1 MSDIRTWLEA
11 LGLGEH
17 AEAFEAENITPALL
31 GDLDDGDLKDL
42 GLSMGHRKLVLKAA
56 KEPAPAP
63 TAPPRE
69 AERRQI
75 TVMFCDLV
83 GSTALSEK
91 LDPED
96 LRALMQ
102 DYQKAAGEV
111 IERFGGHVAQYLGD
125 GLMTYFG
132 WPQAHEDDA
141 ERAVRASLDIVEAVG
156 AMELQVR
163 IGIATGPVVVGETG
177 AGDASVPKL
186 AVGETPNL
194 AARLQGLAGADE
206 IVVGPSTRRLLG
218 GTFELAGMGEQALK
232 GIVEPVP
239 AHRVTGIAA
248 TEGRFEARHQHLT
261 PLVGREAEMAMV
273 MARWE
278 QAKAGEGQVIVL
290 GGEPGIGKSRITQAL
305 RERVADEPHT
315 RLRYQCSPYH
325 TNSALHPVIEQFERA
340 AGFERSDTPGQK
352 LDKLEPL
359 VSDETARALIAALLS
374 LPVERYPALA
384 MSPQKQKEE
393 TLRVLAEQVT
403 ALAAVEPVLLI
414 FEDAH
419 WIDPTSQELL
429 DLVVPMVA
437 GHNVLAVITHR
448 PEYEPPWTGQGHV
461 SPLMLQRLGKAEAAA
476 MVAQVSERPLSDDI
490 LSQIVAK
497 TDGVPLF
504 VEELTKTVLESELLE
519 DKGDWFEL
527 TGPLRSL
534 AIPAT
539 LKDSLMARLD
549 RLAPVKELAQTG
561 AAIGREFPFRL
572 LAAVTQKD
580 AGDLERDLA
589 RLVEAELIFRR
600 GAGEDAR
607 YVFKHALIQDTAYD
621 SLLKSNRQELHR
633 RIAGALASEFP
644 DTAES
649 EPEILAHHYTEAGLV
664 EPAIEHWR
672 LAGERAAGRS
682 TNAEAISH
690 LERALALLRTLPA
703 DAARDDNEL
712 EITLR
717 LGGSQLMAKGHGAP
731 EVEASFNRALELCRG
746 VGEPSRLVRALFG
759 LWRYYIVVPNFRTC
773 HDLSRQLVDLGQ
785 GSGESV
791 DLMLAHYS
799 TGFTLLCTGDFAP
812 ARTSLDEALAI
823 YDPDQRS
830 SPAYQQG
837 QDPGE
842 ACLVY
847 RAITLWLLGYPD
859 DAAASGADA
868 IELAGRIGDP
878 FTEGHAHL
886 FHAMFDLFR
895 RDRESAG
902 IHSLALI
909 DLAEEYGFSA
919 WGNGGR
925 LYRDFLDAKTD
936 PNGGAETLRRN
947 MYLWGDI
954 GLGIF
959 GPFNYSLLAEIHA
972 AAGRFDDALDE
983 VATALTLIVTTDE
996 RWWEVELLRLKGA
1009 YVLGRDGDTSAA
1021 ETCFAE
1027 ALDVARSQGAKSLEL
1042 RVATSLARLW
1052 HDHGKSAE
1060 ARDLLTP
1067 IYGWFTE
1074 GFDTADLK
1082 DAKALLDELA

>member
-504 VEELTKTVLESELLE
+504 VEELTKTVQESGAE
-519 DKGDWFEL
+519 
-527 TGPLRSL
+527 TAN
-534 AIPAT
+534 AIPET
-539 LKDSLMARLD
+539 LQDSLMARLD
-549 RLAPVKELAQTG
+549 RLSPVKEVAQIG
-561 AAIGREFPFRL
+561 ACIGREFSQEL
-572 LAAVTQKD
+572 LAAVSPLNDNELGD
-580 AGDLERDLA
+580 ALQQ
-589 RLVEAELIFRR
+589 LVNSELIHRS
-600 GAGEDAR
+600 GNG
-607 YVFKHALIQDTAYD
+607 YTFKHALVQDSAYE
-621 SLLKSNRQELHR
+621 SLLKSRRQQLHLTIANTLVDRFADTVELQ
-633 RIAGALASEFP
+633 
-644 DTAES
+644 
-649 EPEILAHHYTEAGLV
+649 PELVAHHYAGAEQPQTSAGYWQRASTRALSQTAFTETQTHARAGLAILSEAPNSAERDRIELDLRNTLGTCLMASIGWTAEAV
-664 EPAIEHWR
+664 LETMEPAIELAEKLEDDQALAVALWGVWLNLACRGR
-672 LAGERAAGRS
+672 LNESLKIIEKWNALAEQQTDTDLAIVRDEAASCAYFWMGRFDEGAAATERILKFYSPERHSHIVNFTIHDPKTIALLWSGGHRLWLTGYPDQASARYQDLLDYARAQAHPFDLAFSLTTGVLPLVVTGKCDECLAYCDEADQISKEQSMAIMEYCIVPWVRSNIHFELKNYEEAYALGKPALDIWKGSGAGLNVCYFQSQLAYSLANIGDIQGGIEMCEEAIEVGFQ
-682 TNAEAISH
+682 NEDLWYQAEAI
-690 LERALALLRTLPA
+690 RLRG
-703 DAARDDNEL
+703 
-712 EITLR
+712 EI
-717 LGGSQLMAKGHGAP
+717 
-731 EVEASFNRALELCRG
+731 
-746 VGEPSRLVRALFG
+746 
-759 LWRYYIVVPNFRTC
+759 
-773 HDLSRQLVDLGQ
+773 
-785 GSGESV
+785 
-791 DLMLAHYS
+791 
-799 TGFTLLCTGDFAP
+799 
-812 ARTSLDEALAI
+812 
-823 YDPDQRS
+823 
-830 SPAYQQG
+830 
-837 QDPGE
+837 
-842 ACLVY
+842 
-847 RAITLWLLGYPD
+847 
-859 DAAASGADA
+859 
-868 IELAGRIGDP
+868 
-878 FTEGHAHL
+878 
-886 FHAMFDLFR
+886 
-895 RDRESAG
+895 
-902 IHSLALI
+902 
-909 DLAEEYGFSA
+909 
-919 WGNGGR
+919 
-925 LYRDFLDAKTD
+925 
-936 PNGGAETLRRN
+936 
-947 MYLWGDI
+947 
-954 GLGIF
+954 
-959 GPFNYSLLAEIHA
+959 SLLEGSHA
-972 AAGRFDDALDE
+972 AFEA
-983 VATALTLIVTTDE
+983 E
-996 RWWEVELLRLKGA
+996 RYFRKFKDIAVERN
-1009 YVLGRDGDTSAA
+1009 
-1021 ETCFAE
+1021 
-1027 ALDVARSQGAKSLEL
+1027 AKSLEL
-1042 RVATSLARLW
+1042 RAATSLARLW
-1052 HDHGKSAE
+1052 QSQGKAAE
-1060 ARDLLTP
+1060 AHALLAP
-1067 IYGWFTE
+1067 VYNWFTE
-1074 GFDTADLK
+1074 GFDTPDLIE
-1082 DAKALLDELA
+1082 AKALLHELASG